1 MGEGAN
7 LRQPPDL
14 RCLLDG
20 HGVDDS
26 RFDNIQLNLN
36 NHDMMNI
43 AIVFFV
49 LFAVVAPCVE
59 FVGYPRLVRA
69 SAERVPGARS
79 RYYLLD
85 ILFLWVSTACLF
97 TIWLLRGRPWTLL
110 GLAVPAPLRLGF
122 GLMLF
127 GGYLVIAFR
136 QRTFLLA
143 QPEVLRRTMRRSAT
157 MEALLPHT
165 AAERRGFFLL
175 ALSAGF
181 CEEVLFRG
189 FVMWYVARWIGPVLA
204 VAISAILFGL
214 QHAYLGRQHVL
225 NTSVAGAVFA
235 FIVVA
240 SGSLWPAILIHA
252 AMDLFSGDLGFRALG
267 DSQLSAAEGEPLS
280 T

>member
-1 MGEGAN
+1 M
-7 LRQPPDL
+7 L
-14 RCLLDG
+14 
-20 HGVDDS
+20 
-26 RFDNIQLNLN
+26 NIEL
-36 NHDMMNI
+36 
-43 AIVFFV
+43 VFFV
-49 LFAVVAPCVE
+49 LFAVVAPSVE
-59 FVGYPRLVRA
+59 FVIYPRLMRA

-79 RYYLLD
+79 RYYFFD

-97 TIWLLRGRPWTLL
+97 AIWLLRGRPWALL

-127 GGYLVIAFR
+127 AGYVVLAWR

-157 MEALLPHT
+157 IEALLPHT
-165 AAERRGFFLL
+165 AGERRGFFLL

-189 FVMWYVARWIGPVLA
+189 FVMWYVALWSGPVLA
-204 VAISAILFGL
+204 VAISSILFGL
-214 QHAYLGRQHVL
+214 QHSYLGRQHVL
-225 NTSVAGAVFA
+225 TTSVTGAVLA

-267 DSQLSAAEGEPLS
+267 GAAAPVTNPEPLS